1 MLRQDDLD
9 VAVGRGIITPEQA
22 DELIAIAAARHRQRA
37 FAVGREERFRVLG
50 GFNDFFIAVGVLLL
64 GLGLLF
70 APDVIAGGRSG
81 SQLIAAGGVC
91 AAAMWGLSEWLT
103 SRLRLTAPSII
114 LAVLWVFS
122 VTTMLAGMLGM
133 ASLTAGGT
141 PQATFLSAGA
151 LAAAALHYV
160 RFRLPFML
168 VLLPLCALAAAGFL
182 AGLLTHN
189 SADISWIVFLVG
201 MVTFIAAMRFD
212 LADPERLT
220 RQADCG
226 FWLHLAA
233 APMIVHPVIGALN
246 GQYIFGTL
254 SRSYSASQSVT
265 LVILATLLLAI
276 VALIIDRRALLV
288 AGLGYLG
295 AAIAYLI
302 TQIGASAGLASI
314 GTLVFLGA
322 SIIMLGT
329 GWRGLRAALMGA
341 LPDFPLKNRFPPYI
355 GSS

>member
-22 DELIAIAAARHRQRA
+22 DEVIAIAAARHRKRA
-37 FAVGREERFRVLG
+37 FAVGREERFRLLG
-50 GFNDFFIAVGVLLL
+50 GFNDFFIAIGVVLL
-64 GLGLLF
+64 GIGLLF
-70 APDVIAGGRSG
+70 APDVVAGGRSG
-81 SQLIAAGGVC
+81 SQMIAAGAVC

-103 SRLRLTAPSII
+103 ARLRLTAPSIV
-114 LAVLWVFS
+114 LAVLWVLS
-122 VTTMLAGMLGM
+122 VTTMLAGLLGM
-133 ASLTAGGT
+133 TSLMAGGT
-141 PQATFLSAGA
+141 PQASFLSAGA
-151 LAAAALHYV
+151 LVAAAVHYV

-168 VLLPLCALAAAGFL
+168 VLVPLCALAAACFL
-182 AGLLTHN
+182 ARQITHG
-189 SADISWIVFLVG
+189 SAPTSWIVFLIGVA
-201 MVTFIAAMRFD
+201 TFVAAMRFD

-220 RQADCG
+220 RRADCG

-254 SRSYSASQSVT
+254 SPSYSASQSVT
-265 LVILATLLLAI
+265 LVILATLVLAI
-276 VALIIDRRALLV
+276 VALVIDRRALLV

-322 SIIMLGT
+322 SIIVLGT
-329 GWRGLRAALMGA
+329 GWRGLRAAMMGA

-355 GSS
+355 GS